1 MGSSMDTVTVS
12 TEFQVV
18 LPEQVRRRI
27 GIRAGDQLAVIAK
40 HGVIT
45 LVPVRPFEASR
56 GVFQGTPLDPLDV
69 RDESERF

>member
-1 MGSSMDTVTVS
+1 MDTVTVS

-18 LPEQVRRRI
+18 LSERVRRQI
-27 GIRAGDQLAVIAK
+27 GIRPGDQLAVFVK
-40 HGVIT
+40 HGVLT

-56 GVFQGTPLDPLDV
+56 GVFPGTPLDILDA